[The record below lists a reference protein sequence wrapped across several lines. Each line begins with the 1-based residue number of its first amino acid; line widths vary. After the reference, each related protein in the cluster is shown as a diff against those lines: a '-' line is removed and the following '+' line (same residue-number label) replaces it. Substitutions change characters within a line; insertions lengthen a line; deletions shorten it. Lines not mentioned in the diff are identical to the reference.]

1 MKCEKDKRFSL
12 AQPARRMAWRLN
24 HPIHCVRAASGTSL
38 WPGGEPMR
46 VLTAVLLGGVFLAT
60 PALAQAPPVP
70 APPAKV
76 PVAKAPEYDVK
87 AEVTITGVVE
97 DFHESKTRGD
107 HPGLHLILKTEME
120 TIEVHA
126 CPLRFMKDLEFTVD
140 KGDTLTIVGSRPGG
154 EGLVVAR
161 EITKGQTSL
170 TLRDKTGAPVWIG
183 R

>member
-1 MKCEKDKRFSL
+1 
-12 AQPARRMAWRLN
+12 
-24 HPIHCVRAASGTSL
+24 
-38 WPGGEPMR
+38 MR
-46 VLTAVLLGGVFLAT
+46 VLSAVLLGGVLSAS
-60 PALAQAPPVP
+60 PALAQAPPAKAP
-70 APPAKV
+70 AAR
-76 PVAKAPEYDVK
+76 APEYDVK

-97 DFHESKTRGD
+97 ELHESKTRGD
-107 HPGLHLILKTEME
+107 HPGLHLVLKTETE

-126 CPLRFMKDLEFTVD
+126 CPLRFMTDLEFAVD

-170 TLRDKTGAPVWIG
+170 TLRDKTGAPVWTG